1 MGFSWREAQPASQA
15 DVALSM
21 DTKNQPHISVIV
33 PTCHRNDL
41 LAHCLDCLAPGVQ
54 TLPPGQYE
62 VIVTDDG
69 TRSTAEQLVKT
80 EYPWAQW
87 VAGPQKGP
95 AANRN
100 NGARFAE
107 GQWLAFTDDDCLPT
121 PAWLEHYAQA
131 SDAGTARVLEGKT
144 TCEAGFASPLY
155 EAPINLEG
163 GLLWSCNFAVRADLF
178 QEMGGLDESFAFYME
193 DIDFRERLRERG
205 ERVQFV
211 SRAAVDHPPRRQ
223 ASGYKKGRAY
233 EARVQHWHKKPQ
245 KTPLFISHLQHVKHG
260 LWHIRQFRRSKDTAA
275 ALVSLLIET
284 VYIAAHLPFWEQKY
298 HRRYRA

>member
-1 MGFSWREAQPASQA
+1 
-15 DVALSM
+15 M
-21 DTKNQPHISVIV
+21 DNKSVPRISVIV

-41 LAHCLDCLAPGVQ
+41 LAKCLDCLAPGVQ
-54 TLPPGQYE
+54 TLPPEQYE

-69 TRSTAEQLVKT
+69 TRSTAEALVQGS
-80 EYPWAQW
+80 YPWVRW
-87 VAGPQKGP
+87 VAGPRHGP

-100 NGARFAE
+100 NGAKSAL

-121 PAWLEHYAQA
+121 PGWLEAYAQA
-131 SDAGTARVLEGKT
+131 SKAGSCRVLEGKT

-155 EAPINLEG
+155 EAPLNLEG

-205 ERVQFV
+205 ESVPFV
-211 SRAAVDHPPRRQ
+211 SQAAVDHPPRRQ
-223 ASGYKKGRAY
+223 ASGYKKGKAY

-260 LWHIRQFRRSKDTAA
+260 LWHIRRFRRSKDTAQ
-275 ALVSLLIET
+275 ALASLLIET
-284 VYIAAHLPFWEQKY
+284 VYIAAHLPFWERKY
-298 HRRYRA
+298 HNRYRT